1 MTEPMRDQWA
11 EWLLERRFGGDS
23 GQRESLL
30 EGLIPWR
37 DRILENAAVQRGE
50 TFLDVGAGDG
60 LIAFGALDLVGED
73 GRVIFSDIS
82 QDLLDHARRL
92 AEEMGVAE
100 RCKFLLA
107 PADDLSSLEDASVD
121 IVTTRS
127 VLIYVEDKRRA
138 FEEFFRVLKPGGRI
152 SLFEPI
158 NRFNT
163 VAWSA
168 ESGLYMGCDV
178 TPVKDLAVRVQAI
191 YERIQPRETD
201 PMLNFDERDLL
212 IYAEEAGFEEIH
224 LEYRADI
231 TQGNLFFSGEGPGW
245 ELLLKS
251 SGNPKIPTLEE
262 AMNEAL
268 KPEEIERFTAHLRPL
283 VERNES
289 KGMSAVAYLWA
300 KK

>member
-1 MTEPMRDQWA
+1 MASSPLVRSTSSGKTDGSSSQTSRKICWTMPETG
-11 EWLLERRFGGDS
+11 GGD
-23 GQRESLL
+23 GR
-30 EGLIPWR
+30 
-37 DRILENAAVQRGE
+37 RG
-50 TFLDVGAGDG
+50 TLQVPT
-60 LIAFGALDLVGED
+60 
-73 GRVIFSDIS
+73 
-82 QDLLDHARRL
+82 
-92 AEEMGVAE
+92 
-100 RCKFLLA
+100 A

-152 SLFEPI
+152 FEPI

-178 TPVKDLAVRVQAI
+178 NPVKDLAVRVQAI

-224 LEYRADI
+224 SNTGQTSRRVTILLRRR
-231 TQGNLFFSGEGPGW
+231 SGLGAPAQ
-245 ELLLKS
+245 ELREPQDPHAGRGDERS
-251 SGNPKIPTLEE
+251 TEAGGDRTL
-262 AMNEAL
+262 
-268 KPEEIERFTAHLRPL
+268 HRPPPPAGGAQR
-283 VERNES
+283 EQRDA
-289 KGMSAVAYLWA
+289 SAVAYLWA
-300 KK
+300 KSRRRPR